1 MSGRVEGKVAIV
13 TGAGTAGS
21 GVGIGH
27 AISVINNQGT
37 HVNMEPP
44 LIGDAELARTE
55 MCFETL
61 TFPVQTL
68 FGEVRVNVMIHD
80 LD

>member
-1 MSGRVEGKVAIV
+1 
-13 TGAGTAGS
+13 
-21 GVGIGH
+21 
-27 AISVINNQGT
+27 
-37 HVNMEPP
+37 
-44 LIGDAELARTE
+44 